1 MEVSSRQRAYLRS
14 MCNTLETILLVGKD
28 GVTDNVVMQADTALE
43 AREIIKCAV
52 QREAPVTARE
62 ACELICE
69 KTDAVP
75 VQCIGNRFCMY
86 RPKKEKPVITL
97 P

>member
-1 MEVSSRQRAYLRS
+1 MELTSKQRAYLRA
-14 MCNTLETILLVGKD
+14 MCNPLQTILLVGKD
-28 GVTDNVVMQADTALE
+28 GVTDTVVMQADTALE

-62 ACELICE
+62 ACDLICE
-69 KTDAVP
+69 RTSAAP
-75 VQCIGNRFCMY
+75 VQCIGNRFCVY
-86 RPKKEKPVITL
+86 RPKKEKPVIVL